1 MIISELTKYGKK
13 PEIFK
18 EGTSNFWEDEYIS
31 KGLLQAHLEP
41 EWEAASRKHNFINE
55 SVKWIYEIA
64 SPVRFPKL
72 LDLGCGPGLYAERF
86 CNQGYEV
93 TGIDFSI
100 RSINYA
106 KEKAKVGNKNIKY
119 HNKNYL
125 EIDYN
130 NEFELITLIY
140 CDLGVFSDLQRDTL
154 LQKVYSALKDGGKF
168 IFDVFT
174 PNNYEVKV
182 ESNTWGINDGS
193 GLWKPDTH
201 ISLDS
206 HYIYDNNVRL
216 NQSIVIDKEDKVDV
230 FRIWDH
236 SYTRDS
242 IIDVVSKI
250 GFKKMEVYS
259 DVAGT
264 TYRAESKTICLVLE
278 K

>member
-1 MIISELTKYGKK
+1 MMINELLEYGKK
-13 PEIFK
+13 PEIFQ
-18 EGTSNFWEDEYIS
+18 EGSSKFWEDEHIS
-31 KGLLQAHLEP
+31 KAMLQAHLEP
-41 EWEAASRKHNFINE
+41 EWEAASRKHAFIDK
-55 SVKWIYEIA
+55 SVNWIYEIA
-64 SPVRFPKL
+64 PPVRFSKL

-86 CNQGYEV
+86 CNKGYEV

-106 KEKAKVGNKNIKY
+106 REKAKLENKNIKY
-119 HNKNYL
+119 LNKNYL

-140 CDLGVFSDLQRDTL
+140 CDLGVFPDLQRDEL
-154 LQKVYSALKDGGKF
+154 LQTVYSALKDGGKF

-174 PNNYEVKV
+174 PNNYESKN
-182 ESNTWGINDGS
+182 ESNTWGLNDGS
-193 GLWKPDTH
+193 GFWKPDTH

-206 HYIYDNNVRL
+206 HYIYENNVRL

-230 FRIWDH
+230 FRILDH

-242 IIDVVSKI
+242 ILEVISKV
-250 GFKKMEVYS
+250 GFKKIEIYS
-259 DVAGT
+259 DVAGAA
-264 TYRAESKTICLVLE
+264 YIEESKTICLVLE